1 MSNTQSSPSTRR
13 RWKRRPLPSPV
24 ADHIH
29 GLLREATG
37 HRKRR
42 ETESAWRLLE
52 DAHILSQPW
61 VRPHLRVHVA
71 MLSLGWSLRNR
82 GEVVGQIGR
91 LIVAGPGSALGRYP
105 VGNTGR
111 ANVSAF
117 RPMPIR
123 DDLASLLND
132 ADQPG
137 ADVDSRHA
145 RTNGIAARFLAVK
158 DNAALYRLT
167 GWIGGIGLKTYA
179 RRRKP
184 IADPAATQERQLLQ
198 LVNAAKD
205 TTFGHDHRF
214 AEISSVADYQRRV
227 PIRTFEEFWA
237 DYWSEPFPNL
247 NNVTW
252 PGTIRY
258 FARSS
263 GTTTGES
270 KHIPC
275 SDEMV
280 KANNRAG
287 LEVVLAHLQNNPN
300 SRVSAGRT
308 FLFGGSPVLDELVPG
323 IFAGELSGIAA
334 RETPS
339 WAGKDRYYPPPELAA
354 ITDWGEKVERL
365 AADCVG
371 KNIRA
376 ISGVPTWLQVL
387 FDRAF
392 EIADSEDRRLVSL
405 FPDLELITHGGINFA
420 PYAEAFNELLAGS
433 HAELRE
439 VYAASE
445 GFIAVAD
452 RDPGQGMKLLLDNG
466 LFYEFIKADQ
476 LHQENPTR
484 HWIGDVQLDT
494 DYALLVTSCAGLWS
508 YVLGDL
514 VRFVDLDTPRILVAG
529 RVSQTLSTFGE
540 HVTGEQLDIAV
551 ATAAR
556 RLGLHVNDYAV
567 APIFS
572 DQRAVGHHR
581 YVIETTDE
589 PETDVGA
596 LIDESLADQN
606 ADYRT
611 KRLNDIAIS
620 TPDVRYVPTGAFAAW
635 MNANGKAGGQH
646 KVPRV
651 TTPERL
657 EEIIETP
664 LPATLGRHVPPDH

>member
-1 MSNTQSSPSTRR
+1 MTNTKASTRG
-13 RWKRRPLPSPV
+13 RWKLRPLPTDI
-24 ADHIH
+24 AEHIDS
-29 GLLREATG
+29 LVRKAARDTNREDF
-37 HRKRR
+37 
-42 ETESAWRLLE
+42 ESAWRLLE

-61 VRPHLRVHVA
+61 IRPHLRVHLA
-71 MLSLGWSLRNR
+71 MLSHGWQQRER
-82 GEVVGQIGR
+82 AEVVGQVAR

-105 VGNTGR
+105 AGNTGR

-117 RPMPIR
+117 KPMPIR
-123 DDLASLLND
+123 DDLASLLSD

-137 ADVDSRHA
+137 ADVHSRQT
-145 RTNGIAARFLAVK
+145 RKNGITAKLRTVW

-184 IADPAATQERQLLQ
+184 IDDPAAVQERQLLK
-198 LVNAAKD
+198 LVNEAKD
-205 TTFGHDHRF
+205 TTFGHDHHF
-214 AEISSVADYQRRV
+214 AEISNVADYQRHV
-227 PIRTFEEFWA
+227 PIRTFEDFWA

-247 NNVTW
+247 ENLTW

-263 GTTTGES
+263 GTTTGDS

-275 SDEMV
+275 SDEMI
-280 KANNRAG
+280 KANNRGG

-308 FLFGGSPVLDELVPG
+308 FLFGGSPALDELAPC

-334 RETPS
+334 RETPP
-339 WAGKDRYYPPPELAA
+339 WAGKDRYYPPPDLAA
-354 ITDWGEKVERL
+354 ITDWGDKVERF
-365 AADCVG
+365 ATDCIG

-376 ISGVPTWLQVL
+376 VSGVPTWLQVL

-392 EIADSEDRRLVSL
+392 EIADCDNRRLVSL
-405 FPDLELITHGGINFA
+405 FPDLELITHGGVNFA
-420 PYAEAFNELLAGS
+420 PYAEAFNDLLADS

-452 RDPGQGMKLLLDNG
+452 RDPGQGMRLLLDNG
-466 LFYEFIKADQ
+466 MFYEFIEADE

-484 HWIGDVQLDT
+484 HWIDGVQLDT
-494 DYALLVTSCAGLWS
+494 DYALIVTSCAGLWS
-508 YVLGDL
+508 YAIGDL
-514 VRFVDLDTPRILVAG
+514 VRFVDLDIPRILVAG

-540 HVTGEQLDIAV
+540 HITGEQLDIAV

-556 RLGLHVNDYAV
+556 HLRINVNDFAV

-572 DQRAVGHHR
+572 DKYSVGHHR
-581 YVIETTDE
+581 YVIETTHE
-589 PETDVGA
+589 PTGDLA
-596 LIDESLADQN
+596 AAIDDSLAEQN

-611 KRLNDIAIS
+611 KRINDVAIS
-620 TPDVRYVPTGAFAAW
+620 SPETLYVPSGTFAAW
-635 MNANGKAGGQH
+635 MTANGKAGGQH

-657 EEIIETP
+657 EEITQTIRP
-664 LPATLGRHVPPDH
+664 AANLPPANGECR

>member
-1 MSNTQSSPSTRR
+1 MSNAQPSPSTSGRS
-13 RWKRRPLPSPV
+13 KRRPIPSPV
-24 ADHIH
+24 ADHIN
-29 GLLREATG
+29 GLLGDADA
-37 HRKRR
+37 HRDRQ
-42 ETESAWRLLE
+42 EVDTAWRLLE

-61 VRPHLRVHVA
+61 VLPHLRVHVA

-117 RPMPIR
+117 EPMPIR
-123 DDLASLLND
+123 DDLASLLTD

-137 ADVDSRHA
+137 ADVDSRHT
-145 RTNGIAARFLAVK
+145 RKNGITARLRALT

-184 IADPAATQERQLLQ
+184 IADPATAQERQLLQ

-205 TTFGHDHRF
+205 TAFGHDHHF
-214 AEISSVADYQRRV
+214 AEISSVADYQRHV
-227 PIRTFEEFWA
+227 PIRTFEDFWA

-263 GTTTGES
+263 GTTTGAS

-280 KANNRAG
+280 KANNRGG
-287 LEVVLAHLQNNPN
+287 LEVVIAHLENNPN

-308 FLFGGSPVLDELVPG
+308 FLFGGSPALDELAPS

-339 WAGKDRYYPPPELAA
+339 WAGNDRYYPPPDLAA
-354 ITDWGEKVERL
+354 ITDWGDKVERL

-392 EIADSEDRRLVSL
+392 ENADCDNRRLVSL

-420 PYAEAFNELLAGS
+420 PYAETFHDLLAGS
-433 HAELRE
+433 NAELRE
-439 VYAASE
+439 AYAASE

-452 RDPGQGMKLLLDNG
+452 RDPGQGLKLLLDNG

-476 LHQENPTR
+476 LHKENPTR
-484 HWIGDVQLDT
+484 YWIDDAELDT

-508 YVLGDL
+508 YAIGDL
-514 VRFVDLDTPRILVAG
+514 VRLVDLDTPRILVAG

-540 HVTGEQLDIAV
+540 HITGEQLDIAV

-556 RLGLHVNDYAV
+556 QLGLQVNDYAV

-572 DQRAVGHHR
+572 DQRSLGHHQ
-581 YVIETTDE
+581 YVIETTRE
-589 PETDVGA
+589 PEGDLA
-596 LIDESLADQN
+596 AAIDESLTAQN

-611 KRLNDIAIS
+611 KRTNDIAIS
-620 TPDVRYVPTGAFAAW
+620 TPEVHRVPPGTFGAW
-635 MNANGKAGGQH
+635 MTANGKAGGQH

-657 EEIIETP
+657 EEIIRLT
-664 LPATLGRHVPPDH
+664 R

>member
-1 MSNTQSSPSTRR
+1 
-13 RWKRRPLPSPV
+13 
-24 ADHIH
+24 
-29 GLLREATG
+29 
-37 HRKRR
+37 
-42 ETESAWRLLE
+42 
-52 DAHILSQPW
+52 
-61 VRPHLRVHVA
+61 
-71 MLSLGWSLRNR
+71 MLSLGWSQRNR

-132 ADQPG
+132 ADKPG

-145 RTNGIAARFLAVK
+145 RTNGIAARLRTVK

-184 IADPAATQERQLLQ
+184 IADPAAAQERQLLQ

-205 TTFGHDHRF
+205 TAFGHDHHF
-214 AEISSVADYQRRV
+214 AEISSVADYQRHV
-227 PIRTFEEFWA
+227 PIRTFEDFWA

-275 SDEMV
+275 SDQMV
-280 KANNRAG
+280 KANNRGG
-287 LEVVLAHLQNNPN
+287 LEVVLTHLQNNPN

-308 FLFGGSPVLDELVPG
+308 FLFGGSPILDELAPG

-334 RETPS
+334 RETPP

-354 ITDWGEKVERL
+354 MTDWGDKVERF
-365 AADCVG
+365 ATDCVG

-392 EIADSEDRRLVSL
+392 EIADCDDRRLVSL

-420 PYAEAFNELLAGS
+420 PYAEAFHDLLAGS

-452 RDPGQGMKLLLDNG
+452 RGPGEGMKLLLDNG
-466 LFYEFIKADQ
+466 LFFEFIEADQ

-484 HWIGDVQLDT
+484 YWIGDARLDT
-494 DYALLVTSCAGLWS
+494 DYALIVTSCAGLWS
-508 YVLGDL
+508 YAIGDL
-514 VRFVDLDTPRILVAG
+514 VRFVDLETPRILVAG

-540 HVTGEQLDIAV
+540 HITGEQLDIAV
-551 ATAAR
+551 ATAAGQ
-556 RLGLHVNDYAV
+556 LGVHVNDFAV
-567 APIFS
+567 APSFS
-572 DQRAVGHHR
+572 DQSAVGHHR
-581 YVIETTDE
+581 FVIETTDE
-589 PETDVGA
+589 PKADFAAAV
-596 LIDESLADQN
+596 DESLAEQN

-611 KRLNDIAIS
+611 KRISDIAIS
-620 TPDVRYVPTGAFAAW
+620 TPEVRYVPGGTFATW
-635 MNANGKAGGQH
+635 MVANGKAGGQH

-657 EEIIETP
+657 EDIMRS
-664 LPATLGRHVPPDH
+664 ASASS